1 VDRNFFEIAYSL
13 ERQFGQQGI
22 YRDLPLYSFADN
34 HDVNRVP
41 SQGR

>member
-22 YRDLPLYSFADN
+22 YQDLPLYSFADN